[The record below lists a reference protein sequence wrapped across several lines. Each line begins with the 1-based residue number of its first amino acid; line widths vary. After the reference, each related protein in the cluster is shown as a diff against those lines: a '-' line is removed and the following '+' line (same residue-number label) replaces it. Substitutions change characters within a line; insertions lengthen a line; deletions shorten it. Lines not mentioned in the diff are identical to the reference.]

1 MVQEARIICKY
12 LQQFWEIRAKL
23 CLWRTD
29 NLINWKYEILGYEKI
44 SIYRECWLYLDIW
57 ESEVDY
63 MYAQLPIA

>member
-12 LQQFWEIRAKL
+12 LQQFWKIRAKL

-29 NLINWKYEILGYEKI
+29 NLINWKYEILGYEKS

-63 MYAQLPIA
+63 MYAHLLIA